1 MSLAI
6 AAPRKLDWGV
16 LLPVMGLLALGLVMV
31 YSSSAVLGAD
41 RYHSEFFFVKR
52 QAIRLVLGL
61 VVMLFLARF
70 DYHRL
75 QSVAPWALALSV
87 GLLGA
92 LVVLG
97 GAGVRGAN
105 RWLSVAEFTL
115 QPTEIARVACVIYL
129 AKLLDRKGDRIVSF
143 KDGVVPCAAV
153 LGMISLL
160 ILKQPNLGSTIAL
173 LVTGFIMLHLAG
185 ARPRHL
191 GMLAGAGAL
200 LAVFQV
206 MRHPYMMDRVQGWLT
221 QWSGAADVQG
231 KSWQLHQSMVALG
244 SGGILGE
251 GPGRGMQK
259 FFFLPDPHTDFIY
272 AVIGE
277 ELGLV
282 GTASVL
288 VAYVFLFLRGL
299 KIAGRAPDRFGFL
312 LAAGLTVS
320 LAVYVGMNISV
331 VTGIIPTTGLPLPFL
346 SYGGSA
352 LVVNLGVIGV
362 LLNIA
367 SQTKTGIRTGSAP
380 SSRRAAR
387 KRPGGR

>member
-1 MSLAI
+1 MSIAI

-41 RYHSEFFFVKR
+41 RYHSQFFFVKR

-61 VVMLFLARF
+61 VVMLLLARF

-75 QSVAPWALALSV
+75 QSIAPWALALSV
-87 GLLGA
+87 GLLSA
-92 LVVLG
+92 LILMG

-105 RWLSVAEFTL
+105 RWLSFAEFTL
-115 QPTEIARVACVIYL
+115 QPTEVARVACVTYL
-129 AKLLDRKGDRIVSF
+129 AKLLDRKGERIVSF
-143 KDGVVPCAAV
+143 RDGILPCAAV
-153 LGMISLL
+153 LGLIALL
-160 ILKQPNLGSTIAL
+160 ILRQPNLGSTIAL
-173 LVTGFIMLHLAG
+173 LVTGFLMLHLAG
-185 ARPRHL
+185 SNPRHL
-191 GMLAGAGAL
+191 GLLALAGAL

-206 MRHPYMMDRVQGWLT
+206 VRHPYMMDRVQGWLSH
-221 QWSGAADVQG
+221 WSTGTVDAQG

-282 GTASVL
+282 GTVSVL
-288 VAYVFLFLRGL
+288 VAYVLLFLRGL

-367 SQTKTGIRTGSAP
+367 SQTKTGIRTGSAEG
-380 SSRRAAR
+380 RAAR

>member
-1 MSLAI
+1 MSTAI

-16 LLPVMGLLALGLVMV
+16 LLPVVGLLALGLVMV

-41 RYHSEFFFVKR
+41 RYHSQFFFLKR
-52 QAIRLVLGL
+52 QAVRLVLGL
-61 VVMLFLARF
+61 VVMLALARL

-75 QSVAPWALALSV
+75 IPLAPWGLAVSV
-87 GLLGA
+87 GLLLA

-115 QPTEIARVACVIYL
+115 QPTELARAFCVIYL
-129 AKLLDRKGDRIVSF
+129 AKLLDRKGDRIRSF
-143 KDGVVPCAAV
+143 KDGLLPAVGV
-153 LGMISLL
+153 LGLMSLL

-173 LVTGFIMLHLAG
+173 LVTGFLMLHLAG
-185 ARPRHL
+185 AQFRHL
-191 GMLAGAGAL
+191 AVLAGAGAF
-200 LAVFQV
+200 LAVIQV
-206 MRHPYMMDRVQGWLT
+206 VRHPYMMDRVQGWMSH
-221 QWSGAADVQG
+221 WSSGMDVQG
-231 KSWQLHQSMVALG
+231 KGWQLHQSIVALG

-288 VAYVFLFLRGL
+288 LAYVVLFLRGL

-352 LVVNLGVIGV
+352 LVVNLGVVGV
-362 LLNIA
+362 LLNVA
-367 SQTKTGIRTGSAP
+367 SQTKTGIRTGP
-380 SSRRAAR
+380 SVGPAAR